1 MEKLTITEALAKTKL
16 VDKKINKKIQTGKF
30 VGRQK
35 GDKILDGFEPNVA
48 KEDLQSIEDLI
59 ANRFKLK
66 NAIHES
72 NQKTKLTIAG
82 KEYTV
87 SEAIEFKE
95 VILYKTN
102 LLSKLKYQL
111 ESIRDDIN
119 FENEKVQARLDEQ
132 ISKLFEKPS
141 STREV
146 EIFSKSFL
154 KANEHSLVDPIEID
168 KKIKEYEEEIDNFL
182 NEVDFRLSTSNSLTF
197 IEI

>member
-16 VDKKINKKIQTGKF
+16 VDKKINKKIQTAKF
-30 VGRQK
+30 VGTQR
-35 GDKILDGFEPNVA
+35 GNKILDGFEPNTA

-59 ANRFKLK
+59 AYRFRLK

-87 SEAIEFKE
+87 AQAIEFKE
-95 VILYKTN
+95 IILYKSN

-111 ESIRDDIN
+111 ENVRDDVN
-119 FENEKVQARLDEQ
+119 FENGKVQARLDEQ
-132 ISKLFEKPS
+132 VSKLFEKP
-141 STREV
+141 TKDEV
-146 EIFSKSFL
+146 EAFSKSFL
-154 KANEHSLVDPIEID
+154 KANEYSLVDPIEID

-182 NEVDFRLSTSNSLTF
+182 NEVDFRLSTSNALTF